1 MIARDIYAFYP
12 LLIKYVDLQRNL
24 WIRHNVAESE
34 ELYNHVGEVFNTM
47 NISLVGMHKSD
58 KSALG
63 GIFRLL
69 DLERVNTQ
77 PFRTLPS
84 LDDMTGVC

>member
-47 NISLVGMHKSD
+47 NISLVGMRKSIV
-58 KSALG
+58 SG
-63 GIFRLL
+63 MFRVHVSSGTREHASFS
-69 DLERVNTQ
+69 D
-77 PFRTLPS
+77 PS
-84 LDDMTGVC
+84 IS

>member
-47 NISLVGMHKSD
+47 NISLVGFACFLVHVSSEARD
-58 KSALG
+58 
-63 GIFRLL
+63 
-69 DLERVNTQ
+69 NTQ

-84 LDDMTGVC
+84 VP

>member
-47 NISLVGMHKSD
+47 NISLVGYACLYCLK
-58 KSALG
+58 
-63 GIFRLL
+63 
-69 DLERVNTQ
+69 RVNTQ
-77 PFRTLPS
+77 PLPDPS
-84 LDDMTGVC
+84 IRPLNLRL

>member
-47 NISLVGMHKSD
+47 NISLVGYASFRVHISSEMRD
-58 KSALG
+58 K
-63 GIFRLL
+63 
-69 DLERVNTQ
+69 
-77 PFRTLPS
+77 
-84 LDDMTGVC
+84 

>member
-47 NISLVGMHKSD
+47 NISLVGMHRS
-58 KSALG
+58 
-63 GIFRLL
+63 
-69 DLERVNTQ
+69 T
-77 PFRTLPS
+77 
-84 LDDMTGVC
+84 

>member
-47 NISLVGMHKSD
+47 NISLVGYAS
-58 KSALG
+58 
-63 GIFRLL
+63 FRVHVSSEMR
-69 DLERVNTQ
+69 DN
-77 PFRTLPS
+77 
-84 LDDMTGVC
+84 